1 MPGCFAMT
9 VIELEALD
17 EGAIEKSV
25 GERVEF
31 L

>member
-1 MPGCFAMT
+1 MT